1 MKDGMANN
9 RFVLDTSAIFTL
21 IEDEEGASRVEKVLK
36 KNEVLIS
43 WVSLIEMMYI
53 SQQEKGEEI
62 AMNRYAMLKQ
72 LDAMIVWD
80 TDEPI
85 LLMASKLKASRR
97 LSFADSIIGATAIQY
112 DAALLHKDPE
122 YESLQDLV
130 EMEVLPYKK

>member
-1 MKDGMANN
+1 MANN
-9 RFVLDTSAIFTL
+9 RFILDTSAIFTL
-21 IEDEEGASRVEKVLK
+21 IEDEEGASRVEQVLK
-36 KNEVLIS
+36 KSEVLIS
-43 WVSLIEMMYI
+43 WVSLMEMMYI

-72 LDAMIVWD
+72 IDATIVWD

-85 LLMASKLKASRR
+85 LLTAAKIKSSQR
-97 LSFADSIIGATAIQY
+97 LSFADSIIAATAIQY

>member
-1 MKDGMANN
+1 MANN

-21 IEDEEGASRVEKVLK
+21 IEDEEGASRVELVLK
-36 KNEVLIS
+36 KSEVLIS
-43 WVSLIEMMYI
+43 WVSLMEMMYI

-72 LDAMIVWD
+72 IDATIVWN

-85 LLMASKLKASRR
+85 LLTASKIKSSRR
-97 LSFADSIIGATAIQY
+97 LSFADSIIAATAMQD

-130 EMEVLPYKK
+130 ELEVLPYKK

>member
-1 MKDGMANN
+1 MANN

-21 IEDEEGASRVEKVLK
+21 IEDEEGASRVEQILK
-36 KNEVLIS
+36 KSKVLIS
-43 WVSLIEMMYI
+43 WVSLMEMMYI

-72 LDAMIVWD
+72 IDATIVWN

-85 LLMASKLKASRR
+85 LLTASKIKSSRR
-97 LSFADSIIGATAIQY
+97 LSFADSIIAATAIQY

-122 YESLQDLV
+122 YETLQDLV
-130 EMEVLPYKK
+130 QMEVLPYKK

>member
-1 MKDGMANN
+1 MANN

-21 IEDEEGASRVEKVLK
+21 IEDEEGASRVEQVLK
-36 KNEVLIS
+36 KSEVLIS
-43 WVSLIEMMYI
+43 WVSLMEMMYI

-72 LDAMIVWD
+72 IDATIVWD

-85 LLMASKLKASRR
+85 LLTAAKIKSSRR
-97 LSFADSIIGATAIQY
+97 LSFEDSIIAATAIQY